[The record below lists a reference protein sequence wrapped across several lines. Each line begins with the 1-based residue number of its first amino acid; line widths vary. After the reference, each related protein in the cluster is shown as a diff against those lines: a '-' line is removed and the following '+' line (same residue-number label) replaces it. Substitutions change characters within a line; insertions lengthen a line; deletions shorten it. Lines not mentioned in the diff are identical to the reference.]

1 MAFLL
6 RQSRFAAR
14 TVANGLRALSTVPSG
29 AASEDQ
35 SESSFPGISF
45 QLTSE
50 QKEYQGTARKFAREE
65 ISPSAAKYDRSGE
78 YPWEII
84 KKAWSLGLMNTH
96 IPENCGGLNL
106 GILDTC
112 IITEEMAYGCTGIQT
127 AIEANSLGQ
136 MPIIISGNEAQQK
149 KYLGR
154 MTEEPLMCSY
164 CVTEPGAGS
173 DVAGVRTKA
182 SYCVTEPGAG
192 SDVAGVRTK
201 AVKKGDKYVLNG
213 QKMWITNGGHANW
226 YFVLARTHPDPKA
239 SAGKAFTGFI
249 VDGDSPGLTRERKEV
264 NMGQRASD
272 TRGITFEDVEV
283 PAENVLGQEGV
294 GFKIA
299 MGAFEKTR
307 PPVAA
312 GAVGLAQRALD
323 EAMRYS
329 MERKSMGKSIC
340 EHQAVAFMLAD
351 MAIIIIIIII
361 IITIIIINVISHQ
374 AVAFMLADMTIIIII
389 IIVIVIVIIIIIDVT
404 CHCVQHQAVAFML
417 ADMAIGIESS
427 RLATMRSA
435 WEVDQGRRNTYYASI
450 AKALAGDVANK
461 CATDA
466 VQIFGGNGFNSE
478 YPVEKLMR
486 DAKIYQIYEGTAQIQ
501 RLIISR
507 EILARAKQGL

>member
-1 MAFLL
+1 MTFML
-6 RQSRFAAR
+6 RQSRLAVS
-14 TVANGLRALSTVPSG
+14 TVANGLRALSTAPS
-29 AASEDQ
+29 AATSQGHPEVAP
-35 SESSFPGISF
+35 FGISF
-45 QLTSE
+45 QLSPE
-50 QKEYQGTARKFAREE
+50 QKEYQETARKFAREE
-65 ISPSAAKYDRSGE
+65 IIPKAAEYDRTGE
-78 YPWEII
+78 YPWDLI
-84 KKAWSLGLMNTH
+84 KKAWSLGLMNSH
-96 IPENCGGLNL
+96 IPEHCGGMHL

-112 IITEEMAYGCTGIQT
+112 IITEELAYGCTGVQT

-136 MPIIISGNEAQQK
+136 MPVILMGNEAQQK

-154 MTEEPLMCSY
+154 MLEEPLMCSY

-173 DVAGVRTKA
+173 DVAGVRT
-182 SYCVTEPGAG
+182 
-192 SDVAGVRTK
+192 R

-226 YFVLARTHPDPKA
+226 YFVLARTDPDPKA
-239 SAGKAFTGFI
+239 PAGKAFTGFI
-249 VDGDSPGLTRERKEV
+249 VDGDSPGLTRERKEW

-283 PAENVLGQEGV
+283 PVENVLGQEGM

-299 MGAFEKTR
+299 MGAFDKTR

-312 GAVGLAQRALD
+312 GAVGLAQRAMD
-323 EAMRYS
+323 EATRYA
-329 MERKSMGKSIC
+329 MERKTMGKAIC
-340 EHQAVAFMLAD
+340 E
-351 MAIIIIIIII
+351 
-361 IITIIIINVISHQ
+361 
-374 AVAFMLADMTIIIII
+374 
-389 IIVIVIVIIIIIDVT
+389 
-404 CHCVQHQAVAFML
+404 HQAVAFML

-450 AKALAGDVANK
+450 AKAMAGDVANK

-507 EILARAKQGL
+507 EMLSQAKQRL